1 MDYNKFLI
9 FRYCINIHSI
19 TNDNIFDAADFS
31 DEAKCIPNKAKNTI
45 NVYGAM
51 TGYDAIQGNPMS
63 SLVDPGVKSRIF
75 LHDCKFGYLDF
86 VSDVRN
92 NLQCDS
98 DFSMKT
104 IESMDQY
111 EQERKSSNAFSAGA
125 AASATAGFWGIK
137 GSASASYTRSSNSDQ
152 MASEK
157 VLEKYKGEITRA
169 KATCLT
175 HSVTISDIV
184 RPVFTPDF
192 ILHLEDM
199 DAATRNPDEELKKAA
214 VANFINEFGTHF
226 AKETKL
232 GAELIYE
239 RRFENKG
246 KSMQEKKERNEC
258 VRDEVAVSV
267 GVESSTVNASA
278 NAHYDNKDCEGMKS
292 GSDFSNNEGFEA
304 VKTISRGSR
313 PINIKKWID
322 ASFTP
327 VAIKR
332 KLDDISNLFKDE
344 WMTKSV
350 FYGFDRN
357 LAGSDI
363 KEMYNKYIEQYCSLI
378 LYGILDENCNVIGLL
393 KQYFC

>member
-1 MDYNKFLI
+1 MI
-9 FRYCINIHSI
+9 CINYNQFNHY
-19 TNDNIFDAADFS
+19 IFLLTVDFS
-31 DEAKCIPNKAKNTI
+31 DEAKCIPNKAKNEI

-51 TGYDAIQGNPMS
+51 TGYDAIKGNPLS
-63 SLVDPGVKSRIF
+63 SLVDPGVKARIF
-75 LHDCKFGYLDF
+75 LHDCKFGYFDF

-111 EQERKSSNAFSAGA
+111 EQERKGSNEFSAGA
-125 AASATAGFWGIK
+125 AISAKGGFGAIK

-175 HSVTISDIV
+175 HSVTIADNV

-192 ILHLEDM
+192 IHHLEDM
-199 DAATRNPDEELKKAA
+199 DEAARSTDEEKKKEAIS
-214 VANFINEFGTHF
+214 NFVKEFGTHYS
-226 AKETKL
+226 KDTRL

-246 KSMQEKKERNEC
+246 KSIQEKQERNEC
-258 VRDEVAVSV
+258 VKDEASVSV
-267 GVESSTVNASA
+267 GVSSPNVEVSA
-278 NAHYDNKDCEGMKS
+278 KGHYNNKDCEGMKS
-292 GSDFSNNEGFEA
+292 GSDFTNNEGFEA

-313 PINIKKWID
+313 PTDLKKWID

-332 KLDDISNLFKDE
+332 TLDDISNLFQDK

-350 FYGFDRN
+350 FYGFDRD
-357 LAGSDI
+357 LAGNDI
-363 KEMYNKYIEQYCSLI
+363 KAMYNKYIEQYCSLM
-378 LYGILDENCNVIGLL
+378 LFGILDENCNVIGKSNYYLAIIKVL
-393 KQYFC
+393 

>member
-1 MDYNKFLI
+1 
-9 FRYCINIHSI
+9 
-19 TNDNIFDAADFS
+19 
-31 DEAKCIPNKAKNTI
+31 
-45 NVYGAM
+45 M
-51 TGYDAIQGNPMS
+51 TGYDAIQGNPMD
-63 SLVDPGVKSRIF
+63 SLVDPGVKGRIF
-75 LHDCKFGYLDF
+75 LHDCKFGYFDF

-92 NLQCDS
+92 NLECDS

-111 EQERKSSNAFSAGA
+111 EQERKGSNTFSAGA
-125 AASATAGFWGIK
+125 SISAKGGFGAIK

-175 HSVTISDIV
+175 HSVTIADEV

-192 ILHLEDM
+192 IHHLEEM
-199 DAATRNPDEELKKAA
+199 DVATRSSDEKLKKEAISKF
-214 VANFINEFGTHF
+214 VKEFGTHYS
-226 AKETKL
+226 KDTRM

-239 RRFENKG
+239 RRFESKG
-246 KSMQEKKERNEC
+246 KSIQQKKERNEC
-258 VRDEVAVSV
+258 VRDEAAFSV
-267 GVESSTVNASA
+267 GAASTNVEVSA
-278 NAHYDNKDCEGMKS
+278 KGHYDNKDCEGMKS

-313 PINIKKWID
+313 PTDIKRWID
-322 ASFTP
+322 ATFTP
-327 VAIKR
+327 IAIKR
-332 KLDDISNLFKDE
+332 RLDDISNLFQDK

-357 LAGSDI
+357 LAGNDI
-363 KEMYNKYIEQYCSLI
+363 QKMYNKYIEQYCSLI
-378 LYGILDENCNVIGLL
+378 LYGILDENCNVIGLSNHH
-393 KQYFC
+393 FCTIEINVRLY